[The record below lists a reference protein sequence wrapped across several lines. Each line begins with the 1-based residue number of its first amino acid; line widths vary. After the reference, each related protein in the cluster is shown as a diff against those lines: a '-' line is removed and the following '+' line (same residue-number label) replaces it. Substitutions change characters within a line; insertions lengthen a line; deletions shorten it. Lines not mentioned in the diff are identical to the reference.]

1 MENLLE
7 IKDLRIEFETQKGI
21 VSAVDG
27 IDLTVKK
34 GETLCIVGESGCG
47 KSVTS
52 LSVMR
57 LLDTPPAHYSGGQ
70 ILFEGEDLLQK
81 TEKQMCDI
89 RGNKIAMIFQEPMTA
104 LNPVYTIGRQLTETI
119 RRHNKD
125 MSKQDIRKRAV
136 ELLGTVGI
144 RDPERRLNEYPHQL
158 SGGMRQRVMIA
169 IALSCGPELLIADE
183 PTTALDVTIQAQI
196 LNLLKKL
203 KQELNMTIILIT
215 HDLGVVAQMADRVTV
230 MYGGTVVEESNV
242 GDFFANPRHPY
253 TKALLDCIPR
263 IDMPKDTLYTITGSV
278 PNLLERPEGCIFRN
292 RCPRAADCCAE
303 KKPGLEWHGGHGV
316 ACHFPHDKENKEVR

>member
-7 IKDLRIEFETQKGI
+7 IKDLKIEFETQKGI

-230 MYGGTVVEESNV
+230 MYGGTVVEESDV
-242 GDFFANPRHPY
+242 HDFFANPRHPY
-253 TKALLDCIPR
+253 TKALLACIPR
-263 IDMPKDTLYTITGSV
+263 LDMPKDTLYTITGSV

-303 KKPGLEWHGGHGV
+303 KKPVLEWNGGHGA
-316 ACHFPHDKENKEVR
+316 ACHFPYDKENEEVR

>member
-292 RCPRAADCCAE
+292 RCSRAADCCAE
-303 KKPGLEWHGGHGV
+303 KKPGLEWHDGHGV
-316 ACHFPHDKENKEVR
+316 ACHFPHDKENEEVR

>member
-292 RCPRAADCCAE
+292 RCSRAADCCAE

-316 ACHFPHDKENKEVR
+316 ACHFPHDKENEEVR